1 MASDVIQIR
10 GLKELR
16 RGLREVDKALGPELR
31 KGLNEIADI
40 VGDAAR
46 PLVPSRTGKARASI
60 KAKSTETAV
69 QLKVGGAKAPYYGWL
84 DFGGKVGRSKSVR
97 RPFIQ
102 GGRYIYPTLRR
113 KREHIDDALLD
124 VLERV
129 AGEATGG

>member
-1 MASDVIQIR
+1 MGDVIQVS

-16 RGLREVDKALGPELR
+16 RGLREVDKTLGPELR
-31 KGLNEIADI
+31 KGLNEIADM

-46 PLVPSRTGKARASI
+46 PLVPSRTGKARSSI
-60 KAKSTETAV
+60 KAGSTERAV

-97 RPFIQ
+97 RPFIP

-113 KREHIDDALLD
+113 KREHIEDALLD

-129 AGEATGG
+129 GREATSG